1 MRKLMLLAL
10 ASLVAAASTAAAR
23 ESTTGMSCAQAAAVV
38 ASEGAIV
45 LTTGEHTYDRFV
57 AHVGFC
63 QHGEQA
69 VPVVAPTLDSEYC
82 SVGYRCEYRQRLFDD
97 FGD

>member
-10 ASLVAAASTAAAR
+10 ASLASVSIADAR
-23 ESTTGMSCAQAAAVV
+23 QSTTGMSCAQAAAVV

-82 SVGYRCEYRQRLFDD
+82 SVGYRCEYRQRFDD
-97 FGD
+97 FSD